1 MAFTVKIPT
10 SFDCPPDDIFSLP
23 TKQDIVNAI
32 SKLAQIPSKLR
43 VEMVKMGEELTAE
56 VKEQIE
62 DVIKT
67 IEELMDNLAKILSPY
82 WKKGQTR
89 NWQKEINDAITEFIQ
104 EFHIYVPT
112 KIAELIAKIIPI
124 SLKVTIFGI
133 SIDCAR
139 IFDPTYQKEL
149 QDQIAGMGPEYMAKL
164 EKLKQDLLDG
174 ILTPEEYKEQ
184 LLEMANIKSKITDA
198 FYKLLPENM
207 RGWGSQFGV
216 QCDEWKAKMTWQY
229 IKTEI
234 QEFLTGGLFK
244 VFGKLIGKFD
254 KIWKLLGLPNLS
266 ALVGGDLDVGA
277 MVDALI
283 KSLVKKRDKILKKL
297 QDPNL
302 LSDAKEK
309 LLKELTEA
317 GTAITDAIGKLQIF
331 GFDVMKIIGGK
342 IDTTVIS
349 IEEQVIEF
357 KLALKEFVANWRKK
371 LLFEWVVVVK
381 KFFSAIGLGGIFKPL
396 FFTLC
401 NLMKL
406 IGFPPAIP
414 SIGAIAG
421 VMGVSELV
429 KKVHT
434 YVPNKGDDTGVA
446 FSSLGENEIDE
457 TSFSV
462 ATGTGT
468 LHAFVDGVEVE
479 EGDGMTVSGKT
490 VTFDIAPLTQSDF
503 DAGISKDVSLIFI

>member
-1 MAFTVKIPT
+1 MAFTVTIPS
-10 SFDCPPDDIFSLP
+10 SFSCPNDDIFSLP
-23 TKQDIVNAI
+23 TKEDLVNAI

-67 IEELMDNLAKILSPY
+67 IEELMDTLAKILSPY

-89 NWQKEINDAITEFIQ
+89 NWQKEANDAITEFIQ

-124 SLKVTIFGI
+124 SLTVTIFGI
-133 SIDCAR
+133 SIDCTR

-149 QDQIAGMGPEYMAKL
+149 QDQIAGMGPEYMKKL
-164 EKLKQDLLDG
+164 EQLKQDLADAK
-174 ILTPEEYKEQ
+174 ITAEEYKTQ
-184 LLEMANIKSKITDA
+184 LLELGNIRSKIVDA

-244 VFGKLIGKFD
+244 VFGKLIDKFD
-254 KIWKLLGLPNLS
+254 KIWEVLGLPNLA
-266 ALVGGDLDVGA
+266 ALVGGELDVGA
-277 MVDALI
+277 LVDKAI
-283 KSLVKKRDKILKKL
+283 KSLVEKRDKIIKKL

-302 LSDAKEK
+302 LKDAKEK
-309 LLKELTEA
+309 LLEELTEA
-317 GTAITDAIGKLQIF
+317 GTAITDAIGELKLF
-331 GFDVMKIIGGK
+331 GFDILKIIGGK

-381 KFFSAIGLGGIFKPL
+381 KFFSAIGLGSLFKPL
-396 FFTLC
+396 FITLC
-401 NLMKL
+401 DLLKL

-421 VMGVSELV
+421 VMGVEELV
-429 KKVHT
+429 SKVSS
-434 YVPNKGDDTGVA
+434 YVPDKGDDSGVTFTTA
-446 FSSLGENEIDE
+446 DGTIDE
-457 TSFSV
+457 QQV
-462 ATGTGT
+462 LGTGT
-468 LHAFVDGVEVE
+468 LKVFVDGTEVTTGITNSDVVVDE
-479 EGDGMTVSGKT
+479 IVVGKKTVFDTPPVSG
-490 VTFDIAPLTQSDF
+490 A
-503 DAGISKDVSLIFI
+503 DVSLILV